1 MSDTGTG
8 SAPEGGNVVASTG
21 GNVGASA
28 GGTDIGNLKYGT
40 STSGT
45 EEYVEKIRGIVLQD
59 AAEYIRDVKTIQSIC
74 DDHWEGKAKDNFK
87 LNLQKHANYVA
98 DEFSHLFTTLQNE
111 VKGTNGVMIKNDEN
125 LIQPE

>member
-8 SAPEGGNVVASTG
+8 SAPEG

-45 EEYVEKIRGIVLQD
+45 EEYVDLIRGIVLKD
-59 AAEYIRDVKTIQSIC
+59 AAELIRNVKAIQSIC

-87 LNLQKHANYVA
+87 LNLQKHADHVA
-98 DEFSHLFTTLQNE
+98 DEFSHLFTTLENE